1 VLSYREIC
9 VQCGQR
15 AAVHQHLCNACFAQV
30 YPIVAER
37 MPVKITAC
45 TSCLAIQLGSS
56 WSPPHESTQTPS
68 FMETLANAIALAIK
82 DNWRLNYSPTIQVI
96 QCELISFPA
105 VPRPVEA
112 QGSCQLKGQLDVFSP
127 SIQEDHTFIAEFKW
141 TTCESCQTIR
151 TQSYQAK
158 VQIRGLQNDEFD
170 EFANEIA
177 DIVDKLE
184 AQEVSGAFITK
195 VEPVKGGLDLYL
207 GSRKLALEISK
218 HFQSVHSSTI
228 VQTAESTGGYDLQR
242 SRFRYRTVISV
253 RLPLFREGDV
263 IESQSKLFQV
273 LQFLSS
279 GRLRL
284 HDLRNG
290 RSVTAE
296 TSQFEK
302 NPPTLIR
309 PSAEF
314 ETFQILAFEE
324 PDVALVQRQSD
335 FETLY
340 VRVPPSMTK
349 SEGEFVQGIT
359 IDTGE
364 AFLLPF
370 QNSKRMQ

>member
-1 VLSYREIC
+1 MSYREIC

-15 AAVHQHLCNACFAQV
+15 AAVHQHLCNACFAQAH
-30 YPIVAER
+30 PIVAER
-37 MPVKITAC
+37 TSVKISAC
-45 TSCLAIQLGSS
+45 ASCFAVQAGSL
-56 WSPPHESTQTPS
+56 WSPPYESTQTPT
-68 FMETLANAIALAIK
+68 FMETLENAIVLAIK
-82 DNWRLNYSPTIQVI
+82 DGWRLNYTPTIQVI
-96 QCELISFPA
+96 RCELISFPA

-112 QGSCQLKGQLDVFSP
+112 QGLCHLEGHLDVFSP
-127 SIQEDHTFIAEFKW
+127 SIEEDHSFTAEFKW
-141 TTCESCQTIR
+141 TTCENCQTIR

-158 VQIRGLQNDEFD
+158 VQIRGLRNDEPD

-184 AQEVSGAFITK
+184 AQEVSRAFITK

-253 RLPLFREGDV
+253 RLPPFREGDV

-284 HDLRNG
+284 HDLRNR
-290 RSVTAE
+290 RSVTVEA
-296 TSQFEK
+296 SQFEK
-302 NPPTLIR
+302 NIPTLIR
-309 PSAEF
+309 TSADF
-314 ETFQILAFEE
+314 ELFQILAFEE
-324 PDVALVQRQSD
+324 SEVALVQRQSD

-340 VRVPPSMTK
+340 VHIPPSMTE

-359 IDTGE
+359 LDTGE
-364 AFLLPF
+364 IFLLPF
-370 QNSKRMQ
+370 RNSRKLQ